1 MESPT
6 ISLLI
11 STLAL
16 MLSFG
21 SSVLSLRADRRARE
35 SVRPYV
41 STGVHLTPDDMSVS
55 LSNYGAGVA
64 IVTKISMS
72 RGKGESAT
80 SLVSLLPS
88 SANYE
93 VQPSID
99 FVQDQYFL
107 RPGDAFPIAAVK
119 PKAHR
124 KGEDALRDWT
134 KALDGI
140 KIEIHYLDIF
150 GKRFDYVR
158 VFSTTAYV

>member
-1 MESPT
+1 MESQT

-11 STLAL
+11 SALAL
-16 MLSFG
+16 MLSAG
-21 SSVLSLRADRRARE
+21 STVLSLRADRRARE

-64 IVTKISMS
+64 IVIKVSMS
-72 RGKGESAT
+72 RDKGEPST
-80 SLVSLLPS
+80 SLASLLHA

-99 FVQDQYFL
+99 FVQDEYFL

-119 PKAHR
+119 TRLHR
-124 KGEDALRDWT
+124 KAADALHDWT

-140 KIEIHYLDIF
+140 KVEIHYLDIF
-150 GKRFDYVR
+150 GKRFSYVR
-158 VFSTTAYV
+158 VL